1 MCLPGPLLCIS
12 AALGQ
17 KGPRGPTL
25 CLVLALHILLFGSC
39 HACPDM
45 CSCFTTTVSCR
56 NAGLRTIPQSLP
68 ANVEE
73 LIVTGNNI
81 TYITNESFPVV
92 LHHLTR
98 LHLNANSMM
107 AVGPGSFANLPRLEV
122 LDLSDNSLLAF
133 RLGMFDIPQLS
144 RLNLR
149 NNTLV
154 DFGDAALKS
163 PKLRHLDLRDN
174 ALKKLSNATMLAF
187 AQRTDFSVLLAGN
200 SWVCDCNIED
210 FVAWLRNSDAIHD
223 KQNLSCISPENLLDV
238 GLLRVNRSELQCPSS
253 GGMERALETSYV
265 FLGMVLALIGLIF
278 LLVLYLNRKGIKRWL
293 YNIRDACR
301 DHMEGYH
308 YRYEINS
315 DPRLANISLN
325 SDV

>member
-1 MCLPGPLLCIS
+1 EVC
-12 AALGQ
+12 AAL
-17 KGPRGPTL
+17 
-25 CLVLALHILLFGSC
+25 ILF
-39 HACPDM
+39 
-45 CSCFTTTVSCR
+45 
-56 NAGLRTIPQSLP
+56 
-68 ANVEE
+68 
-73 LIVTGNNI
+73 
-81 TYITNESFPVV
+81 

-133 RLGMFDIPQLS
+133 RLGI
-144 RLNLR
+144 
-149 NNTLV
+149 
-154 DFGDAALKS
+154 